1 MPFIHQKLWKNFV
14 QNLLHLDIS
23 IALSKRFC
31 KLVVIYA
38 VIEFCT
44 KYLTSELKCIKVKD
58 TANWLLFMQIPIC
71 MHNLMILKCQQCIKT
86 IIYALKSLHL
96 KCKVIAFCILEMLCS
111 KENWNLQQS
120 KDCMTVVCLTC
131 KLTAFWIL

>member
-1 MPFIHQKLWKNFV
+1 MYTLKSLREFCTKFTSFGYKYCIE
-14 QNLLHLDIS
+14 
-23 IALSKRFC
+23 LSKRFC

-38 VIEFCT
+38 VKEFCA

-96 KCKVIAFCILEMLCS
+96 KCKVIAFCILEML
-111 KENWNLQQS
+111 
-120 KDCMTVVCLTC
+120 
-131 KLTAFWIL
+131 